1 MNIRT
6 DILLRVYIAFGL
18 IVLLALAVLAKLFY
32 VQMVEGDKWR
42 AMADSL
48 STRFV
53 NIEAARGNI
62 YSVDGSLLATSV
74 PEYELRMDMLA
85 GGVEKDEVFFEKV
98 DSLAAKLANFF
109 GDKSAKQY
117 SRMLRSARRDRERY
131 VLLRRDVSHQDLKV
145 IKQFPIFNMGRYQG
159 GLIAVQQNKRIRP
172 FKTLAART
180 IGYKN
185 ANVQPVGLEGAYGDY
200 IDGESGKRLMQRI
213 AGGVWKPVNQDIEIA
228 PKDGADII
236 STIDINMQDVAQRAL
251 EKQLIKS
258 KADFGTVVLMEVAT
272 GEIRAVANFSK
283 VSEGVYKEK
292 FNYAIAQSAE
302 PGSTFKLA
310 SFLALLEDNKVD
322 TGTLVDAEG
331 GTFKVYNHRNRLVK
345 TVKDSHLGLK
355 VISVKKAFEESSNA
369 AIAKLIY
376 KHYLNNPEQFTDHL
390 HNKLH
395 LNTKAGLQIP
405 GEGTPYVKT
414 PDSKAWYKGL
424 SLAQMAYGYEMKM
437 TPLQMLTFYNAVA
450 NDGKMVAP
458 MFVREI
464 RRFGNTV
471 ENFGVRVI
479 EDRIASEETISKLQ
493 GMLEGVVEEGTGKAV
508 LKNPLYK
515 IAGKTG
521 TAQIAD
527 GKLGYKGNRKYQSSF
542 CGYFP
547 ADNPKY
553 SMIVVLGNPIGAYY
567 AALVAGPVFRE
578 VADMVYANDV
588 QMYNPV
594 KDLQI
599 ANDGRLPEAKA
610 GQAKALRS
618 VFQAFGINA
627 AFASVNGGYVNAVD
641 TNSGIKVREIN
652 ANEGFVPDV
661 VGMGLRDALFLVG
674 NSGLKPYVKGR
685 GKVARQSLAGGMRA
699 GKGSSIILELE

>member
-6 DILLRVYIAFGL
+6 DILMRVYIAFGL
-18 IVLLALAVLAKLFY
+18 IVLLAFAVLFKLFY
-32 VQMVEGDKWR
+32 VQVVEGDKWR

-53 NIEAARGNI
+53 NVEAARGNI

-74 PEYELRMDMLA
+74 PEYELRVDMLA
-85 GGVEKDEVFFEKV
+85 GGIEKDEIFNEKV
-98 DSLAAKLANFF
+98 DSLGTKLSNFF

-117 SRMLRSARRDRERY
+117 SRMLRNARKDGERY
-131 VLLRRDVSHQDLKV
+131 MLLRRKVTHQELKAV
-145 IKQFPIFNMGRYQG
+145 RKFPIFNLGKYAG
-159 GLIAVQQNKRIRP
+159 GLIAVQQNKRIMP
-172 FKTLAART
+172 FRTLAART

-185 ANVQPVGLEGAYGDY
+185 KNVQPVGLEGAYGDY

-213 AGGVWKPVNQDIEIA
+213 AGGVWMPVNRDIEIA

-251 EKQLIKS
+251 QKQLIKS
-258 KADFGTVVLMEVAT
+258 KAEFGCVVLMEVAT
-272 GEIRAVANFSK
+272 GEIRAVANFTR

-310 SFLALLEDNKVD
+310 SYLALLDDGKVD
-322 TGTLVDAEG
+322 TGSLIDAEG
-331 GTFKVYNHRNRLVK
+331 GTYKVYNNRNRLVK

-376 KHYLNNPEQFTDHL
+376 RHYLKDPEQFTSRL
-390 HNKLH
+390 HNNLH
-395 LNTKAGLQIP
+395 LNTRAGLQIP
-405 GEGTPYVKT
+405 GEGNPLVKT
-414 PDSKAWYKGL
+414 PQSKSWYKGL

-437 TPLQMLTFYNAVA
+437 TPLQMLTLYNAVA

-464 RRFGNTV
+464 RRFGSTV
-471 ENFGVRVI
+471 ENFEARVI
-479 EDRIASEETISKLQ
+479 EERIASEETISKLQ
-493 GMLEGVVEEGTGKAV
+493 GMLEGVVEEGTGKDI
-508 LKNPLYK
+508 LRNPLYK

-527 GKLGYKGNRKYQSSF
+527 GKFGYKGKRNYQASF

-553 SMIVVLGNPIGAYY
+553 SMIVMLSNPVGAYY

-588 QMYNPV
+588 QMYNSV
-594 KDLQI
+594 KEIQTVSKGTI
-599 ANDGRLPEAKA
+599 PESKA
-610 GQAKALRS
+610 GHKKALKS
-618 VFQAFGINA
+618 VFNAFGITQV
-627 AFASVNGGYVNAVD
+627 FASAGKYVNTVD
-641 TNSGIKVREIN
+641 TGSGVKTRLITED
-652 ANEGFVPDV
+652 EGFVPDV
-661 VGMGLRDALFLVG
+661 MGMGLKDALYLVG
-674 NSGLKPYVKGR
+674 NSGLTPYVKGR
-685 GKVARQSLAGGMRA
+685 GKVTKQSLAGGMRV
-699 GKGSSIILELE
+699 GKGSSIVLELE